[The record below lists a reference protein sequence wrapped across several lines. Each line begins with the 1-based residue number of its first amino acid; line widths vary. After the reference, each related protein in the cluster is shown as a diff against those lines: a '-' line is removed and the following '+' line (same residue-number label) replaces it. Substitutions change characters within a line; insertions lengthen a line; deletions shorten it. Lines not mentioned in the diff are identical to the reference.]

1 MRRTWI
7 FFWIL
12 TLVWGSSFLFMAI
25 VVEQMPP
32 AQLAFTRIGIAA
44 VCMNLLMLVTHRR
57 YPRDRKTLLALA
69 LLGVVNTGL
78 PFTLLAWGEQP
89 GKVDSGMTSVLQAI
103 TPLFAL
109 IIAHFT
115 FADERIT
122 PTKILGITLSFV
134 GIIVLTSQKW
144 AAGADSVISG
154 DLSGEIAILVASLC
168 YGIGTNFSRKM
179 LKDSGVDTVTVAT
192 VSMTAAA
199 VVTLGLMYTLPLLG
213 DRAPVSYAILSA
225 DVVVWSLVLGFVNT
239 FIAYLMFYHVI
250 AGLGAARAS
259 MVTYV
264 VPVVAVTLGALFLNE
279 VIDIYLVLGS
289 ALILVGLSLVNGWLN
304 RLRPTPQKMKL
315 ASEAE

>member
-7 FFWIL
+7 YFWIL

-44 VCMNLLMLVTHRR
+44 VFMNLLMLFTRR
-57 YPRDRKTLLALA
+57 HYPRDRKTLFA
-69 LLGVVNTGL
+69 LLLLGLVNTGF

-109 IIAHFT
+109 IIAHFS

-122 PTKILGITLSFV
+122 PIKIVGITLSFF

-144 AAGADSVISG
+144 AAGPDTVISG
-154 DLSGEIAILVASLC
+154 DLSGEIAILLASLC

-199 VVTLGLMYTLPLLG
+199 VATFALMYILPFFG
-213 DRAPVSYAILSA
+213 DRAPVSYASLSA
-225 DVVVWSLVLGFVNT
+225 DVVLWSVVLGFINT

-264 VPVVAVTLGALFLNE
+264 VPIVAVTLGAIFLGE
-279 VIDIYLVLGS
+279 IIDIYLIAGS
-289 ALILVGLSLVNGWLN
+289 ALILVGLALVNGWLN
-304 RLRPTPQKMKL
+304 KLRPTAQKMKL
-315 ASEAE
+315 ANETE